1 MAEDKGTRSNP
12 PKDDKAQD
20 GEKKMK
26 QRGSPLFPSEGVI
39 TLRVEGNPKR
49 KGSKSYDR
57 FKYRNGMTVS
67 QAIAQEG
74 GPTYADLKWDSEHGF
89 IAVNE
94 TPEMRAAYAAEQKAK
109 AEKKAAK
116 ETAKAEKAKL
126 AAEKKAAAATDKKAK
141 ADAAAAKAKAKEG
154 EGSRASA

>member
-1 MAEDKGTRSNP
+1 MADEKGTRSNP

-39 TLRVEGNPKR
+39 TLRVDSNPKR

-57 FKYRNGMTVS
+57 FKYRNGMTVA

-94 TPEMRAAYAAEQKAK
+94 TPEMKAAYEAEQKAK
-109 AEKKAAK
+109 AEKKVAK
-116 ETAKAEKAKL
+116 EAAKAEKAKL
-126 AAEKKAAAATDKKAK
+126 AAAKKEAAAADKKAK
-141 ADAAAAKAKAKEG
+141 AEAKKPKEG

>member
-1 MAEDKGTRSNP
+1 MANDKGTRSNP
-12 PKDDKAQD
+12 PKDDAQD

-39 TLRVEGNPKR
+39 TLRVDTNPKR

-57 FKYRNGMTVS
+57 FKYRNGMTVA
-67 QAIAQEG
+67 QAIAQDG

-94 TPEMRAAYAAEQKAK
+94 TPEMKAAYEAEQKAK
-109 AEKKAAK
+109 AEKKAAAAD
-116 ETAKAEKAKL
+116 AKAAKAKIAL
-126 AAEKKAAAATDKKAK
+126 EKKTAAAADKKAK
-141 ADAAAAKAKAKEG
+141 GEAAAAKKAKEG